1 MPSYFCAMIRYFF
14 HEVLILNLCLS
25 SLNLLPDHFIDYH
38 EFVYRLQQTLEL
50 VCIMI
55 NAKSFGVLYVG
66 KRSFL

>member
-1 MPSYFCAMIRYFF
+1 VPSYFCAMIRHFF
-14 HEVLILNLCLS
+14 HEVFILELCFFEPFT
-25 SLNLLPDHFIDYH
+25 NHFFYYH

-55 NAKSFGVLYVG
+55 NVKSFGVLYVG